1 MAPPV
6 YPCLWFN
13 NQAHEAAA
21 YYCRV
26 FPNSRI
32 TSSNPMAVLMELNG
46 VRFMALN
53 GGSEYAFNEAISFVV
68 TCETQ
73 EEIDHYWNTFTND
86 GGTEGR
92 CGWLK
97 DKYGVSWQIV
107 PSVLGQL
114 MGNPEKA
121 PKAMYAF
128 MQMKKFDIAK
138 LLEATAA

>member
-1 MAPPV
+1 M
-6 YPCLWFN
+6 WFDSK
-13 NQAHEAAA
+13 AHEAAA
-21 YYCRV
+21 YYCSV

-32 TSSNPMAVLMELNG
+32 TSSNPMAVMMELNG
-46 VRFMALN
+46 ARFMALN
-53 GGSEYAFNEAISFVV
+53 GGPEYAFNEAISFVV
-68 TCETQ
+68 TCENQ
-73 EEIDHYWNTFTND
+73 EEIDHYWNSFVTD

-107 PSVLGQL
+107 PAVLGKI
-114 MGNPEKA
+114 MGDSTKA

-138 LLEATAA
+138 LVEAASA